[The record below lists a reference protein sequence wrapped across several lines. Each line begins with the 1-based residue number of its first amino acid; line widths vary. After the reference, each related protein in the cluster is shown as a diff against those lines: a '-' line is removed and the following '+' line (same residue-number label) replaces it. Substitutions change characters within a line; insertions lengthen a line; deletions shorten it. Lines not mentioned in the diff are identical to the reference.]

1 MFANIIILFCGAL
14 SISKKEEE
22 YTVSTEAT
30 SNAVTKQYTYGDSTW
45 KDLLTG
51 FGELT
56 YTYDEIGNVIR
67 TENTR
72 TEEVTEYS
80 WSKGRR
86 LEKIERGTEKTEYTY
101 NRDGIRIGKS
111 VQGGNVRYI
120 VDGTK
125 ILKQIGTGAGKTLE
139 FYYDAGGELVG
150 FRYEGSD
157 YYYGKNVQGDVTE
170 LYRNGVL
177 IATYEYGAWGKLIS
191 LRDANGAAIADRMDS
206 AHAAAV
212 NPIRYRGYY
221 YDAETGYYY
230 LNSRYYNPEIGR
242 FINAD
247 GYASTGQGLIG
258 HNMFA
263 YCGNNPVNLCD
274 PSGNMGESVI
284 GWLIGVASPLGSIA
298 VGIGFIIAG
307 GMIIEKVSSTY
318 APQKSVA
325 IPVPE
330 PEPAPVPRATPHPE
344 EKKSEATGTIS
355 VTAAET
361 NNSKKD
367 PLVFPINP
375 ASFNPIGLTP
385 VPRAGT
391 SNGPLIS
398 WMDPITN
405 TEVFRWDANTNMPN
419 GPHYHIYGTGHYYPG
434 MVVPEPYAS
443 IYFPGRE

>member
-1 MFANIIILFCGAL
+1 M
-14 SISKKEEE
+14 
-22 YTVSTEAT
+22 
-30 SNAVTKQYTYGDSTW
+30 TKQYTYGDSTW

-177 IATYEYGAWGKLIS
+177 IATYEYDAWGKLIS
-191 LRDANGAAIADRMDS
+191 LRDANGTAIADRMDS

-221 YDAETGYYY
+221 YDVETRLYYVS
-230 LNSRYYNPEIGR
+230 SRYYDPETCR

-247 GYASTGQGLIG
+247 SQLNTSLGVLGC
-258 HNMFA
+258 NMFA
-263 YCGNNPVNLCD
+263 YCLNNPVNMADYSGNKPGDLFDTMDEAARDFAEYINEKSIELDREYGSFIYSKTVTETRTTTYINPNIFGSNPFSWLWRAIFGGGMTKSVTTKVKVTKYSYVEPKKGSSHSVLIPINWFGVKKKVAEIHTHGAYSPGYSNDNFSSADLNKWINYLVTPLGTVRKYD
-274 PSGNMGESVI
+274 PSD
-284 GWLIGVASPLGSIA
+284 GSN
-298 VGIGFIIAG
+298 II
-307 GMIIEKVSSTY
+307 IYTD
-318 APQKSVA
+318 
-325 IPVPE
+325 VPFDSN
-330 PEPAPVPRATPHPE
+330 HP
-344 EKKSEATGTIS
+344 S
-355 VTAAET
+355 
-361 NNSKKD
+361 
-367 PLVFPINP
+367 
-375 ASFNPIGLTP
+375 
-385 VPRAGT
+385 R
-391 SNGPLIS
+391 
-398 WMDPITN
+398 
-405 TEVFRWDANTNMPN
+405 
-419 GPHYHIYGTGHYYPG
+419 
-434 MVVPEPYAS
+434 
-443 IYFPGRE
+443 